1 MPTTLPEARRDPGTL
16 DPGAGTMQNAASN
29 TPKKGH
35 TFRTEM
41 NLFGRQDMLLI
52 AAFTAAVVM
61 IFSTSI
67 SRLLDYIRDI
77 ENRSGLTLLPAL
89 VLLTGAFVLHQVL
102 RRQQQQAKAVAAE
115 LAAKDAEH
123 RAEDLERLVAF
134 GQALGRA
141 LDFDSIRVAVMQ
153 HLPAIAGTDN
163 IWVLVQQG
171 AEWHAL
177 HGDTRGAEHVLQW
190 GDLAEQLLSS
200 EPDKTPTSLTDRA
213 IGFPLIV
220 GGNPLGVLGVR
231 LIGTGE
237 LPEDRK
243 RILKAAAALLAV
255 SVKNSQLFREVREN
269 SVKDA
274 LTGCVTRGHA
284 TEIID
289 AELRRARR
297 TQMPVTM
304 IMFDLDHFKEVN
316 DRYGHLCGDAVLNA
330 VGKRMKEVL
339 RGSDVKCRYGGDE
352 FLVLLPETPLHGAR
366 RVADTLRREIAERP
380 IPWAGEGLAVTASFG
395 LAQTM
400 PGEVN
405 VEAVIAR
412 ADQALYRAKN
422 DGKNCVRIAAE
433 TALVS

>member
-1 MPTTLPEARRDPGTL
+1 
-16 DPGAGTMQNAASN
+16 
-29 TPKKGH
+29 
-35 TFRTEM
+35 M

-102 RRQQQQAKAVAAE
+102 RRHQQQAKAVAAE
-115 LAAKDAEH
+115 LAAKEAEH
-123 RAEDLERLVAF
+123 RAQELERLVTF

-141 LDFDSIRVAVMQ
+141 LDFDSIRVAVTQ
-153 HLPAIAGTDN
+153 HLPTIAGTEN
-163 IWVLVQQG
+163 LWVLVQQG
-171 AEWHAL
+171 TDWHAL
-177 HGDTRGAEHVLQW
+177 HGDTRGAEQVLQW
-190 GDLAEQLLSS
+190 GDLAEQLLSAGA
-200 EPDKTPTSLTDRA
+200 DKTPAALSDRSV
-213 IGFPLIV
+213 GFPLIS
-220 GGNPLGVLGVR
+220 GGQPLGVLGVR
-231 LIGTGE
+231 PDGGT
-237 LPEDRK
+237 LAQHRR
-243 RILKAAAALLAV
+243 RILEAAATMLAV
-255 SVKNSQLFREVREN
+255 SVKNSQLFREVRDN

-274 LTGCVTRGHA
+274 LTGCFTRGHA
-284 TEIID
+284 IEIID

-304 IMFDLDHFKEVN
+304 IMFDLDHFKDVN
-316 DRYGHLCGDAVLNA
+316 DRYGHLCGDAVLSA

-339 RGSDVKCRYGGDE
+339 RGSDVKCRYGGEE

-380 IPWAGEGLAVTASFG
+380 IPWAGEGLTVTASFG
-395 LAQTM
+395 LAQTL

-422 DGKNCVRIAAE
+422 DGRNCVRIAAE
-433 TALVS
+433 TPTMVGDETARHNVG